1 VILKTFQSTSPV
13 RLTWKLP
20 AAAAAAVLIGHVL
33 VLSLL
38 RDQHLRMVV
47 SDVFLPVESTA
58 AAGVF
63 VFAALRERTTGKR
76 AFAAWLLLAI
86 AYISIAASDLQWSGL
101 EIFGGVTPFPSVGNV
116 VYLFSYP
123 TFFVGALLL
132 SQPSARGRTR
142 QMLDIG
148 IIVLSAMLALWV
160 FLLSP
165 VLVWTPHVTSLLFVI
180 GILYLVGDLA
190 LVSTLAVLAFRRG
203 STMLPSSRWFLT
215 ASILAR
221 MVADSLFSFQL
232 VSGVS
237 ANGNASDAAYALS
250 SLCAFAA
257 ALAQIF
263 QPTQNREATSR
274 STTSTRLRDLMDWRT
289 SLPFLGILVVFFVF
303 LWSRAH
309 PFPLGDVVLAMWAGT
324 IVAFSITRQILE
336 SVENARLSRELDLRV
351 QERTI
356 RLTEANLELFLLSQ
370 VRTALAK
377 ELELSAVLKTIVE
390 TVAETLGY
398 SMVSLYLLQRDQLV
412 FQYDVGYERR
422 LPCIPI
428 TSGVTGRVART
439 GKPALVANTRDDPDF
454 LSAVEGVA
462 SEITVPLLDQGAVE
476 GVLSVESLRRDAFDE
491 SDLRLLTEVADY
503 AAIAIVR
510 ARFFSLLRESEE
522 RYRRLIETSPDAIVL
537 TDAEL
542 GIIVANQKA
551 AELFGYDSADQLSSL
566 RARDFVDPADR
577 NSFDAAVRDVLES
590 GTVVP
595 MELGVIRR
603 GGKEVPVEASAS
615 AVTGP
620 QGAFAGLLIIARDIT
635 HRKRIE
641 AELREYQEELERR
654 VDERTSALQES
665 QERLRQAEKM
675 EAVGRLAGGV
685 AHDFNNMLMVIMG
698 HGQLLLETEDLAGD
712 RRRELAAML
721 ESAERA
727 ASLTH
732 QLLTFSRQQL
742 VEVQAL
748 DLNAVIDGMSDMVAR
763 LVGEHV
769 KLEFRPAQELW
780 SVLTDK
786 VQMEQVVL
794 NLAANA
800 ADAMKN
806 GGVIEIETS
815 NVRVEE
821 PIPLQLVIV
830 PPGRYVLVRVKD
842 SGEGMPAE
850 VQEHVFEPFFTTKEK
865 GKGTGLGLATVY
877 GIVKQ
882 AKGFISLESA
892 PGQGATFRIYL
903 PAYELDAVAEQGN
916 EGVKQAPGGTES
928 ILVVDD
934 QDEVR
939 GIAVLMLRNLGYT
952 VYEAGGGNE
961 ALALL
966 GRLSRLPDL
975 VITDVSM
982 PEVTGPALMRQL
994 FTSGSGPKTIYMSG
1008 YGRDAFDR
1016 TMTDAVF
1023 LQKPFSALT
1032 LALAV
1037 RNVLDSGDLHGA

>member
-1 VILKTFQSTSPV
+1 
-13 RLTWKLP
+13 
-20 AAAAAAVLIGHVL
+20 
-33 VLSLL
+33 
-38 RDQHLRMVV
+38 
-47 SDVFLPVESTA
+47 
-58 AAGVF
+58 
-63 VFAALRERTTGKR
+63 
-76 AFAAWLLLAI
+76 
-86 AYISIAASDLQWSGL
+86 
-101 EIFGGVTPFPSVGNV
+101 
-116 VYLFSYP
+116 
-123 TFFVGALLL
+123 
-132 SQPSARGRTR
+132 
-142 QMLDIG
+142 
-148 IIVLSAMLALWV
+148 
-160 FLLSP
+160 
-165 VLVWTPHVTSLLFVI
+165 
-180 GILYLVGDLA
+180 
-190 LVSTLAVLAFRRG
+190 
-203 STMLPSSRWFLT
+203 
-215 ASILAR
+215 
-221 MVADSLFSFQL
+221 
-232 VSGVS
+232 
-237 ANGNASDAAYALS
+237 
-250 SLCAFAA
+250 
-257 ALAQIF
+257 
-263 QPTQNREATSR
+263 
-274 STTSTRLRDLMDWRT
+274 
-289 SLPFLGILVVFFVF
+289 
-303 LWSRAH
+303 
-309 PFPLGDVVLAMWAGT
+309 
-324 IVAFSITRQILE
+324 
-336 SVENARLSRELDLRV
+336 V

-356 RLTEANLELFLLSQ
+356 KLTEANLELFLLNQ
-370 VRTALAK
+370 VRTALAR
-377 ELELSAVLKTIVE
+377 EAELSAVLKTIVE

-398 SMVSLYLLQRDQLV
+398 SMVGLYLLQKDQLV
-412 FQYDVGYERR
+412 LQYDVGYERR
-422 LPCIPI
+422 FPCISI
-428 TSGVTGRVART
+428 SSGVTGRVART
-439 GKPALVANTRDDPDF
+439 GTSALVGDARLDPDF
-454 LSAVEGVA
+454 ITAVEGVA
-462 SEITVPLLDQGAVE
+462 SEVAVPLLDQGSVE
-476 GVLSVESLRRDAFDE
+476 GVLSVESMRRDAFDE
-491 SDLRLLTEVADY
+491 SDLHLLTEVADY

-510 ARFFSLLRESEE
+510 ARFFSLMRESEE

-537 TDAEL
+537 TNAEL
-542 GIIVANQKA
+542 AILIANQKA
-551 AELFGYDSADQLSSL
+551 AELYGYDSVDQLSNL
-566 RARDFVDPADR
+566 RARDFVGLADR
-577 NSFDAAVRDVLES
+577 DRFDLAVRDVLAS
-590 GTVVP
+590 GAVVS
-595 MELGVIRR
+595 MELTLARR
-603 GGKEVPVEASAS
+603 GGKEIPVELSAS

-620 QGAFAGLLIIARDIT
+620 QGAFAGFLIIARDIT
-635 HRKRIE
+635 QRKHIE

-654 VDERTSALQES
+654 VEERTSALQES

-675 EAVGRLAGGV
+675 EAIGRLAGGV

-698 HGQLLLETEDLAGD
+698 HGQMLLETEDIAGD

-742 VEVQAL
+742 VEAQAL
-748 DLNAVIDGMSDMVAR
+748 DLNAVIDGMSDMVSR
-763 LVGEHV
+763 LVGQHV
-769 KLEFRPAQELW
+769 RLDFRPGSELW
-780 SVLTDK
+780 SVLSDK

-815 NVRVEE
+815 NVRVEQ
-821 PIPLQLVIV
+821 PIPLQLELV
-830 PPGRYVLVRVKD
+830 PPGRYVLFRFKD

-903 PAYELDAVAEQGN
+903 PAYELDAVAEQGS

-939 GIAVLMLRNLGYT
+939 DIAVLMLRNLGYT

-966 GRLSRLPDL
+966 GRLTRLPDL

-982 PEVTGPALMRQL
+982 PDLTGPALMRQL
-994 FTSGSGPKTIYMSG
+994 FSAGTVPKTIYMSG

-1037 RNVLDSGDLHGA
+1037 RNVLDSDDTHIGIP